1 MGLVGDYFSRFYVK
15 FFGICPRVCL
25 KYVAIMRI
33 HFTIQHTKDYSEQML
48 TSILPR
54 YGLCQMS

>member
-33 HFTIQHTKDYSEQML
+33 HFTIQHTKDTVNKIANKY
-48 TSILPR
+48 TA
-54 YGLCQMS
+54 